1 MHSLSW
7 SSSGEFSP
15 SRWKGADQM
24 AITNLEIRRI
34 LDSRGNLTVEVDVRT
49 EGGFGRA
56 SAPAGAS
63 TGTAEAVGFSAN
75 GINADLVNF
84 RSRVAP
90 ALEGM
95 DPAEQE
101 AVDEKLHELDG
112 TDNFSK
118 IGGSIAIA
126 TSIAVAKAAASTR
139 GLPLYE
145 HLAGSKDVSMPRP
158 LGNVLGGGAHAVGGT
173 DIQEFLSLASGASV
187 LEAITANARLHGL
200 VKSELMERLPDDAIG
215 KGDEGAWVADIG
227 NEEAMDILS
236 ESCKHVTRETGVRC
250 APGLDIAATEF
261 YSNGKYQYREGSLSA
276 EDQIEFVADLID
288 EYRLAYV
295 EDPLH
300 EEDFEG
306 FARLTE
312 LCGKKCLIVG
322 DDLFVTSKTRLQKGI
337 DMGAANATIIKP
349 NQIGTLTDAMDA
361 LSLAKDAGYRSIVSH
376 RSGETTDNAIAH
388 LAVAF
393 RCFAIKTGAVGGE
406 RIAKLN
412 ELIRIEEEL
421 KS

>member
-1 MHSLSW
+1 MS
-7 SSSGEFSP
+7 
-15 SRWKGADQM
+15 
-24 AITNLEIRRI
+24 ITNLEIRKI

-49 EGGFGRA
+49 EEGFGRA

-63 TGTAEAVGFSAN
+63 TGASEALGFSSK
-75 GINADLVNF
+75 GIDADIGNF
-84 RSRVAP
+84 RSEVAP
-90 ALEGM
+90 ALAGM
-95 DPAEQE
+95 DSSEQE
-101 AVDEKLHELDG
+101 AVDRRLHELDG

-118 IGGSIAIA
+118 IGGSVAIS
-126 TSIAVAKAAASTR
+126 TSLAVAKAAANAQ
-139 GLPLYE
+139 GLPLYRY
-145 HLAGSKDVSMPRP
+145 LAGSKDVSMPRP

-173 DIQEFLSLASGASV
+173 DIQEFLSLASGPSV
-187 LEAITANARLHGL
+187 IEAIAANASLHGL
-200 VKSELMERLPDDAIG
+200 VKRKLIEHLPDDAIG
-215 KGDEGAWVADIG
+215 KGDEGAWVANVG
-227 NEEAMDILS
+227 TEEAMDILS
-236 ESCKHVTRETGVRC
+236 RSCKQVTRETGVRC
-250 APGLDIAATEF
+250 SPGLDIAASTF
-261 YSNGKYQYREGSLSA
+261 YSDGEYHYQEGTLSK

-322 DDLFVTSKTRLQKGI
+322 DDLFVTNTRRLKKGI

-349 NQIGTLTDAMDA
+349 NQIGTLTDTIDA
-361 LSLAKDAGYRSIVSH
+361 LSLAKDAGYRAIVSH

-388 LAVAF
+388 IAVAF
-393 RCFAIKTGAVGGE
+393 RCFAIKTGVVGGE